1 MSFNEQLKYI
11 NLMLNQSKEYPL
23 GNFVIK
29 TFKSQLFD
37 QIIMEARFILSK
49 KIALDHLEIM
59 KSLADE
65 VSYSVKTNIEVAK
78 ILENRCFMSVHSK
91 QNLELLENKEK
102 VWFFLQG
109 NKEVPKE
116 VNNFVVDNENDL
128 RLLLKENRKINLLL
142 RMKLREHTIHTGKQF
157 VFGFS
162 SSRINE
168 LLKELKNNNNIEK
181 LGIHFHRKTQNVS
194 EWNLK
199 EELKDSIED
208 FSKIDIVNIG
218 GGIPAEYKNFRKEV
232 KEIIFNKIRELK
244 KFLNEKEITT
254 IIEPGRFIAAPSI
267 KLECEVT
274 NVYDNNV
281 IVNASV
287 YNSAMD
293 TFVAHI
299 RLLVENEKEEGFCY
313 TIKGFTPDSLD
324 IFRYKVYFDK
334 EINVGDK
341 ITFINAGAY
350 NYSSNYFNLDKV
362 ETEVIN

>member
-1 MSFNEQLKYI
+1 MKA
-11 NLMLNQSKEYPL
+11 K
-23 GNFVIK
+23 
-29 TFKSQLFD
+29 
-37 QIIMEARFILSK
+37 FILSEK
-49 KIALDHLEIM
+49 KALEQLEIM
-59 KSLADE
+59 KSLSDE
-65 VSYSVKTNIEVAK
+65 VSYSVKTNLEVAK
-78 ILENRCFMSVHSK
+78 ILENKCFMSVHSL
-91 QNLELLENKEK
+91 QNLKLLKNKEK

-109 NKEVPKE
+109 NKEVPKG
-116 VNNFVVDNENDL
+116 VTNFVVDNENDL
-128 RLLLKENRKINLLL
+128 KLLLNENRKINLLL
-142 RMKLREHTIHTGKQF
+142 RMKLREHTIHTGKHF

-162 SSRINE
+162 SSKINE
-168 LLKELKNNNNIEK
+168 LLKELKNNKNINQ

-199 EELKDSIED
+199 EELEDSIKD
-208 FSKIDIVNIG
+208 FSSIDLINIG

-232 KEIIFNKIRELK
+232 KNHIFNKIRELK
-244 KFLNEKEITT
+244 TFLNEKNIKM

-267 KLECEVT
+267 KLECEVI
-274 NVYDNNV
+274 NVYDKNI

-299 RLLVENEKEEGFCY
+299 RLLVENEKEDGYCY

-324 IFRYKVYFDK
+324 IFRYKVYFDNELK
-334 EINVGDK
+334 VGDK

-350 NYSSNYFNLDKV
+350 NYSSNYFNLDKI

>member
-1 MSFNEQLKYI
+1 MKA
-11 NLMLNQSKEYPL
+11 K
-23 GNFVIK
+23 
-29 TFKSQLFD
+29 
-37 QIIMEARFILSK
+37 FILSK
-49 KIALDHLEIM
+49 KVVLEQLDIM

-65 VSYSVKTNIEVAK
+65 VSYSVKTNLEVAK
-78 ILENRCFMSVHSK
+78 VLEDKCFMSVHSL
-91 QNLELLENKEK
+91 QNLELLKNKEK

-109 NKEVPKE
+109 NKEIPKE

-128 RLLLKENRKINLLL
+128 KLLLKENKKINLLL
-142 RMKLREHTIHTGKQF
+142 RMKLREHTIHTGKHF

-162 SSRINE
+162 TSKVNE
-168 LLKELKNNNNIEK
+168 LLKELKNNENIGK

-199 EELKDSIED
+199 EELEDSIED
-208 FSKIDIVNIG
+208 FSLIDIVNIG

-232 KEIIFNKIRELK
+232 KNYIFDKIRELRE
-244 KFLNEKEITT
+244 FLNKKEITM

-267 KLECEVT
+267 KLETEII
-274 NVYDNNV
+274 NVYDNNA

-299 RLLVENEKEEGFCY
+299 RLLVEKEKEKEKGFCY

-334 EINVGDK
+334 ELKVGDK
-341 ITFINAGAY
+341 IVFLNAGAY
-350 NYSSNYFNLDKV
+350 NYSSGYFNLDKV
-362 ETEVIN
+362 ETELIN